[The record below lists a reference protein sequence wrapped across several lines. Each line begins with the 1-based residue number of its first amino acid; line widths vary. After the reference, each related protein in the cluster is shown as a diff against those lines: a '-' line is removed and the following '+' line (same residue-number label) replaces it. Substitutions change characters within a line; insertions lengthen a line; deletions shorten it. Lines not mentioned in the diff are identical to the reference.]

1 MSKTLVI
8 AEKPSVAA
16 DLARALGGK
25 AARAEFFEVD
35 DYLITSAVGHL
46 VELCLP
52 NKMTGG
58 KGLSWK
64 LDALP
69 IIPEEFELQPIQR
82 SADRFKVVKKLLK
95 DPSVTT
101 VINACDAGR
110 EGELIF
116 HNIIQLTGCK
126 KPVKRLWLQSMTKEA
141 IKEGFAHLRDDAD
154 MQPLAAAAV
163 CRSESDWLVGI
174 NSTRALTAVNSGQG
188 GFQLTPVG
196 RVQTPTLAILVE
208 REEKIRAFVPKT
220 YFEVHAEFAVAAGSY
235 AGRWF
240 DESFKKAE
248 GDEPNDKKAERLWD
262 LARADGIRTKC
273 TGKPG
278 IIEETKK
285 ATSQASPLLYDLTTL
300 QREANGRFGFSAKRT
315 LQLAQRLY
323 EHHKV
328 LTYPRTDSRYLPE
341 DALPAVKASLK
352 SFEEKELRKHAQHA
366 LDQNWVIKT
375 GKVFNNA
382 KVSDHHAIIPT
393 GASTSG
399 LDEVEAKLFQMVAQ
413 RFVAVFYP
421 PARFDVTTRIT
432 RVEGEP
438 FKSEGKVLTDP
449 GWQAV
454 YGKQT
459 LAEGEEDA
467 KTLVP
472 VTSGSNGALE
482 PARTDSV
489 EVREA
494 QTRPPARFNESTLLS
509 AMEGAG
515 KLVEDEELREAMSQ
529 RGLGTPATR
538 AAIIEG
544 LLGDGYVLREGRD
557 LSATSKGMA
566 LVNLLRHMGVAVLTS
581 PELTGEWEH
590 KLKQMEAGEFKRP
603 EFMEEIRLFTR
614 DIVSKAQGFTD
625 DSEGAFPDLD
635 VLCPK
640 CGKGP
645 FKENVRQFKCRSCDL
660 SLWKSLAGRPLERPE
675 ITQLLTKK
683 TVGPLDGFRSRFGKP
698 FSAELEF
705 DPEYKLKFVF
715 GDREG
720 DPAAEEALRN
730 SEAIAPCPVCKK
742 GTIREGVTSYV
753 CDQSIG
759 AEKSCEF
766 RTGKTILQRAI
777 PREEIIKLS
786 ETGRTS
792 LIAGFVSK
800 KGRKFAAYL
809 KLDGKKV
816 TFEFEPREPKAP
828 KGQGEA
834 GRDGSTVKRGR
845 FGKPLKPNLN
855 TDAIAGVIE
864 KKTAKTSPTKKTAPK
879 KRASAKKSPSKKK
892 PASILAAPSTAEE

>member
-25 AARAEFFEVD
+25 VARAEFFEVD
-35 DYLITSAVGHL
+35 DYIITSAVGHL

-64 LDALP
+64 LDSLP
-69 IIPEEFELQPIQR
+69 IIPEEFELQPIAR
-82 SADRFKVVKKLLK
+82 SADRLAVVKRLLK
-95 DPSVTT
+95 KPEVTS

-141 IKEGFAHLRDDAD
+141 IQEGFAHLRNDAE

-208 REEKIRAFVPKT
+208 REEKIRAFIPKT
-220 YFEVHAEFAVAAGSY
+220 YFEVHGVFSVAAGSY
-235 AGRWF
+235 PGRWF
-240 DESFKKAE
+240 DERFKKSE
-248 GDEPNDKKAERLWD
+248 GEADAADKKAERLWD
-262 LARADGIRTKC
+262 HAAAEAIRTKC
-273 TGKPG
+273 EGKPG
-278 IIEETKK
+278 VIEETKK
-285 ATSQASPLLYDLTTL
+285 STSQASPLLYDLTTL

-328 LTYPRTDSRYLPE
+328 LTYPRTDSRYLP
-341 DALPAVKASLK
+341 DDNLPAVKAAFKSL
-352 SFEEKELRKHAQHA
+352 EDKELRKHAAHA
-366 LDQNWVIKT
+366 LEQNWVIKT

-393 GASTSG
+393 GASTAG

-454 YGKQT
+454 YGKQAV
-459 LAEGEEDA
+459 AEGEEDA

-472 VTSGSNGALE
+472 VAGAEGHLETS
-482 PARTDSV
+482 RTDSV
-489 EVREA
+489 QVHEA
-494 QTRPPARFNESTLLS
+494 QTRPPARYNEATLLS

-515 KLVEDEELREAMSQ
+515 KLVEDEELREAMSL

-557 LSATSKGMA
+557 LTATSKGMA
-566 LVNLLRHMGVAVLTS
+566 LVNLLKHMGVAVLTS
-581 PELTGEWEH
+581 PELTGDWEH

-603 EFMEEIRLFTR
+603 EFMEEIRVFTR
-614 DIVSKAQGFTD
+614 DIITKAQGFTD
-625 DSEGAFPDLD
+625 DAEGAFPDLE
-635 VLCPK
+635 VVCPK

-645 FKENVRQFKCRSCDL
+645 FKENVRQFKCRNCDL

-675 ITQLLTKK
+675 ITELLTKK

-705 DPEYKLKFVF
+705 DPEFKLKFVF
-715 GDREG
+715 GEREG
-720 DPAAEEALRN
+720 DPAAEAAIRN

-759 AEKSCEF
+759 TEKSCEF
-766 RTGKTILQRAI
+766 RTGKTILQRSI
-777 PREEIIKLS
+777 PREEIVKLA
-786 ETGRTS
+786 ETGRTN

-816 TFEFEPREPKAP
+816 GFEFEPREPKTP
-828 KGQGEA
+828 KAGGAEGE
-834 GRDGSTVKRGR
+834 GSTVKRGR
-845 FGKPLKPNLN
+845 FGKPLKPNLA
-855 TDAIAGVIE
+855 TDAVAEAVE
-864 KKTAKTSPTKKTAPK
+864 KKAKKAAKPK
-879 KRASAKKSPSKKK
+879 KAPAKKKVPGK
-892 PASILAAPSTAEE
+892 AA

>member
-35 DYLITSAVGHL
+35 DYIITSAVGHL

-58 KGLSWK
+58 RGLSWK

-69 IIPEEFELQPIQR
+69 IIPEEFELQPIAR
-82 SADRFKVVKKLLK
+82 SADRLSLVKKLLK
-95 DPSVTT
+95 RADVTS

-116 HNIIQLTGCK
+116 HNIIQLSGAK
-126 KPVKRLWLQSMTKEA
+126 KPVKRLWLQSMTQSA
-141 IKEGFAHLRDDAD
+141 IREGFASLRESSE
-154 MQPLAAAAV
+154 MEPLAAAAV

-220 YFEVHAEFAVAAGSY
+220 YFEVHAEFTVAAGSY

-240 DESFKKAE
+240 DEGFRKSE
-248 GDEPNDKKAERLWD
+248 GDEAAKPERLWD
-262 LARADGIRTKC
+262 IVRAEEIRAKC
-273 TGKPG
+273 VGKPG
-278 IIEETKK
+278 IVEETKK
-285 ATSQASPLLYDLTTL
+285 STTQASPLLYDLTTL

-341 DALPAVKASLK
+341 DTLPAVKAAFK
-352 SFEEKELRKHAQHA
+352 SFENPELKQHA
-366 LDQNWVIKT
+366 STALKNDWVIKT

-393 GASTSG
+393 GASIAG

-413 RFVAVFYP
+413 RFIAVFYP

-432 RVEGEP
+432 RVETEP

-449 GWQAV
+449 GWLAV
-454 YGKQT
+454 YGKE
-459 LAEGEEDA
+459 AAGEDDA

-472 VTSGSNGALE
+472 VSGTANQLE

-494 QTRPPARFNESTLLS
+494 QTRPPARFNEATLLS

-557 LSATSKGMA
+557 LSATSKGLA
-566 LVNLLRHMGVAVLTS
+566 LINLLKHMGS
-581 PELTGEWEH
+581 P
-590 KLKQMEAGEFKRP
+590 
-603 EFMEEIRLFTR
+603 
-614 DIVSKAQGFTD
+614 
-625 DSEGAFPDLD
+625 
-635 VLCPK
+635 
-640 CGKGP
+640 
-645 FKENVRQFKCRSCDL
+645 RS
-660 SLWKSLAGRPLERPE
+660 PH
-675 ITQLLTKK
+675 
-683 TVGPLDGFRSRFGKP
+683 
-698 FSAELEF
+698 
-705 DPEYKLKFVF
+705 
-715 GDREG
+715 
-720 DPAAEEALRN
+720 
-730 SEAIAPCPVCKK
+730 
-742 GTIREGVTSYV
+742 
-753 CDQSIG
+753 
-759 AEKSCEF
+759 
-766 RTGKTILQRAI
+766 
-777 PREEIIKLS
+777 
-786 ETGRTS
+786 
-792 LIAGFVSK
+792 
-800 KGRKFAAYL
+800 
-809 KLDGKKV
+809 
-816 TFEFEPREPKAP
+816 
-828 KGQGEA
+828 
-834 GRDGSTVKRGR
+834 
-845 FGKPLKPNLN
+845 
-855 TDAIAGVIE
+855 
-864 KKTAKTSPTKKTAPK
+864 
-879 KRASAKKSPSKKK
+879 PS
-892 PASILAAPSTAEE
+892 

>member
-16 DLARALGGK
+16 DLARALGGRPG
-25 AARAEFFEVD
+25 RAEFFQVD
-35 DYLITSAVGHL
+35 DFVITSAVGHL

-69 IIPEEFELQPIQR
+69 IIPEAFELQPIAK
-82 SADRFKVVKKLLK
+82 SAERLKVVRKLLK
-95 DPSVTT
+95 DPEVTT

-116 HNIIQLTGCK
+116 HNIIQLTGCT

-141 IKEGFAHLRDDAD
+141 IREGFDHLRNGND
-154 MQPLAAAAV
+154 MAPLADAAV

-208 REEKIRAFVPKT
+208 REEKIRAFQPKT
-220 YFEVHAEFAVAAGSY
+220 YFEVHAEFSVAAGNY
-235 AGRWF
+235 MGRWF
-240 DESFKKAE
+240 DESFKKNE
-248 GDEPNDKKAERLWD
+248 EDPNAKAERLWD
-262 LARADGIRTKC
+262 GARAEAIREKC
-273 TGKPG
+273 TGKAG

-285 ATSQASPLLYDLTTL
+285 STTQAAPLLYDLTTL

-341 DALPAVKASLK
+341 DNLPAVKNAFT
-352 SFEEKELRKHAQHA
+352 SFEDQELAAHAQHA
-366 LDQNWVIKT
+366 LSKGLVTKT
-375 GKVFNNA
+375 PKVFNNA

-393 GASTSG
+393 GASVAG
-399 LDEVEAKLFQMVAQ
+399 LDEVEMKLFMMVAQ
-413 RFVAVFYP
+413 RTVAVFYP

-449 GWQAV
+449 GWLAV
-454 YGKQT
+454 YGKQ
-459 LAEGEEDA
+459 APKEGGEEDA
-467 KTLVP
+467 RILVA
-472 VTSGSNGALE
+472 VAGTDGNFEG
-482 PARTDSV
+482 ARTDLV

-494 QTRPPARFNESTLLS
+494 QTRPPARFTEATLLS

-515 KLVEDEELREAMSQ
+515 KFVEDEELREAMSE

-544 LLGDGYVLREGRD
+544 LLADGYVLREGRD
-557 LSATSKGMA
+557 LSATSKGLA
-566 LVNLLRHMGVAVLTS
+566 LIHLLRHMGVAVLTS

-590 KLKQMEAGEFKRP
+590 KLKQMEAGKFQRP
-603 EFMEEIRLFTR
+603 KFMEEIRGFTR
-614 DIVSKAQGFTD
+614 DIVAKAQGFTD
-625 DSEGAFPDLD
+625 DAEGAFPDLA
-635 VLCPK
+635 VACPQ

-645 FKENVRQFKCRSCDL
+645 FKENVRQFKCRGCGL
-660 SLWKSLAGRPLERPE
+660 SVWKSLAGRPLERGE
-675 ITQLLTKK
+675 ISTLLEKK
-683 TVGPLDGFRSRFGKP
+683 TVGPLEGFRSRFGKP

-705 DPEYKLKFVF
+705 DPEWKLKFVF
-715 GDREG
+715 GEREG

-730 SEAIAPCPVCKK
+730 AEAVAPCPVCRK
-742 GTIREGVTSYV
+742 GTIREGTTNYV
-753 CDQSIG
+753 CDRSIG
-759 AEKSCEF
+759 AEKECTF
-766 RTGKTILQRAI
+766 RMGRTILQRSI
-777 PREEIIKLS
+777 PRDQVVKIS
-786 ETGRTS
+786 EAGKTD
-792 LIAGFVSK
+792 LIDGFVSK
-800 KGRKFAAYL
+800 KGRKFKAFL
-809 KLDGKKV
+809 VLDGKKV
-816 TFEFEPREPKAP
+816 GFEFEPREPKTP
-828 KGQGEA
+828 KGEEE
-834 GRDGSTVKRGR
+834 GSTVKRGR
-845 FGKPLKPNLN
+845 FGKPLKPKLT
-855 TDAIAGVIE
+855 TDAVTAEVE
-864 KKTAKTSPTKKTAPK
+864 KKSVPK
-879 KRASAKKSPSKKK
+879 KKAPAKRKAKAS
-892 PASILAAPSTAEE
+892 TE

>member
-8 AEKPSVAA
+8 AEKPSVAS
-16 DLARALGGK
+16 DLTRALGGK
-25 AARAEFFEVD
+25 PGRTEFFEVD
-35 DYLITSAVGHL
+35 DFIITSAVGHL

-64 LDALP
+64 LEALP
-69 IIPEEFELQPIQR
+69 IIPEEFELQPIAR
-82 SADRFKVVKKLLK
+82 SADRLSVVKKLLK
-95 DPSVTT
+95 KPEVTT

-141 IKEGFAHLRDDAD
+141 INEGFAKLRDDAE

-208 REEKIRAFVPKT
+208 REEKIRDFVPKT
-220 YFEVHAEFAVAAGSY
+220 YFEVHGEFSVAAGSY
-235 AGRWF
+235 PGRWF
-240 DESFKKAE
+240 DEEFVKDDAAP
-248 GDEPNDKKAERLWD
+248 DNKAERLWD
-262 LARADGIRTKC
+262 QGRAESIRAKC
-273 TGKPG
+273 EGKPG
-278 IIEETKK
+278 VIEETKK
-285 ATSQASPLLYDLTTL
+285 STSQASPLLYDLTTL

-341 DALPAVKASLK
+341 DNLPAVKAAFK
-352 SFEEKELRKHAQHA
+352 SFEDKELRKHAEHA
-366 LDQNWVIKT
+366 LAENLVIKT

-393 GASTSG
+393 GASTAG
-399 LDEVEAKLFQMVAQ
+399 LDEVEMKLFLMVAQ

-438 FKSEGKVLTDP
+438 FKSEGKVMTDP
-449 GWQAV
+449 GWQTV
-454 YGKQT
+454 YGKHAV
-459 LAEGEEDA
+459 AEGEEDA
-467 KTLVP
+467 KMLVP
-472 VTSGSNGALE
+472 VSASNGALE
-482 PARTDSV
+482 NARTDSV
-489 EVREA
+489 QVQES
-494 QTRPPARFNESTLLS
+494 QTRPPARYNEATLLS
-509 AMEGAG
+509 TMEGAG
-515 KLVEDEELREAMSQ
+515 KFVEDEELRDAMKE

-557 LSATSKGMA
+557 LTATSKGMA
-566 LVNLLRHMGVAVLTS
+566 LIHLLRHMGVAALTS
-581 PELTGEWEH
+581 PELTGEWES
-590 KLKQMEAGEFKRP
+590 KLKRMEAGEFQRP
-603 EFMEEIRLFTR
+603 QFMEEIRSFTR
-614 DIVSKAQGFTD
+614 DIITKAQGFTD
-625 DSEGAFPDLD
+625 DAEGAFPDLE
-635 VLCPK
+635 VTCPK

-645 FKENVRQFKCRSCDL
+645 FKENVRQFKCRNCDL

-675 ITQLLTKK
+675 ITALLTKK

-705 DPEYKLKFVF
+705 DPEFKLKFVF
-715 GDREG
+715 GEREG

-759 AEKSCEF
+759 AEKTCEF
-766 RTGKTILQRAI
+766 RTGKTILQRSI
-777 PREEIIKLS
+777 PREEIVKLS
-786 ETGRTS
+786 ETGRTN

-816 TFEFEPREPKAP
+816 GFEFEPREPKAP
-828 KGQGEA
+828 KAGGAEGE
-834 GRDGSTVKRGR
+834 GSTVKRGR
-845 FGKPLKPNLN
+845 FGKPLKPNLT
-855 TDAIAGVIE
+855 TDAVADAVE
-864 KKTAKTSPTKKTAPK
+864 KK
-879 KRASAKKSPSKKK
+879 SAKAAKVTKLKKA
-892 PASILAAPSTAEE
+892 PAKKAPRKAA

>member
-8 AEKPSVAA
+8 AEKPSVAS
-16 DLARALGGK
+16 DLTRALGGK
-25 AARAEFFEVD
+25 PGRTEFFEVD
-35 DYLITSAVGHL
+35 DFIITSAVGHL

-64 LDALP
+64 LEALP
-69 IIPEEFELQPIQR
+69 IIPEEFELQPIAR
-82 SADRFKVVKKLLK
+82 SADRLSVVKKLLK
-95 DPSVTT
+95 KPEVTT

-141 IKEGFAHLRDDAD
+141 INEGFAKLRDDAE

-208 REEKIRAFVPKT
+208 REEKIRDFVPKT
-220 YFEVHAEFAVAAGSY
+220 YFEVHGEFSVAAGSY
-235 AGRWF
+235 PGRWF
-240 DESFKKAE
+240 DEEFVKDDAAP
-248 GDEPNDKKAERLWD
+248 DNKAERLWD
-262 LARADGIRTKC
+262 PGRAESIRAKC
-273 TGKPG
+273 EGKPG
-278 IIEETKK
+278 MIEETKK
-285 ATSQASPLLYDLTTL
+285 STSQASPLLYDLTTL

-341 DALPAVKASLK
+341 DNLPAVKAAFK
-352 SFEEKELRKHAQHA
+352 SFEDKELRKHAEHA
-366 LDQNWVIKT
+366 LAENLVIKT

-393 GASTSG
+393 GASTAG
-399 LDEVEAKLFQMVAQ
+399 LDEVEMKLFLMVAQ

-421 PARFDVTTRIT
+421 PSRFDVTTRIT

-438 FKSEGKVLTDP
+438 FKSEGKVMTDP
-449 GWQAV
+449 GWQTV
-454 YGKQT
+454 YGKHAV
-459 LAEGEEDA
+459 AEGEEDA
-467 KTLVP
+467 KMLVP
-472 VTSGSNGALE
+472 VSALNGALE
-482 PARTDSV
+482 NARTDSV
-489 EVREA
+489 QVQES
-494 QTRPPARFNESTLLS
+494 QTRPPARYNEATLLS

-515 KLVEDEELREAMSQ
+515 KFVEDEELRDAMKE

-557 LSATSKGMA
+557 LTATSKGMA
-566 LVNLLRHMGVAVLTS
+566 LIHLLRHMGVAALTS
-581 PELTGEWEH
+581 PELTGEWES
-590 KLKQMEAGEFKRP
+590 KLKRMEAGEFQRP
-603 EFMEEIRLFTR
+603 QFMEEIRSFTR
-614 DIVSKAQGFTD
+614 DIITKAQGFTD
-625 DSEGAFPDLD
+625 DAEGAFPDLE
-635 VLCPK
+635 VTCPK

-645 FKENVRQFKCRSCDL
+645 FKENVRQFKCRNCDL

-675 ITQLLTKK
+675 ITALLTKK

-705 DPEYKLKFVF
+705 DPEFKLKFVF
-715 GDREG
+715 GEREG

-759 AEKSCEF
+759 AEKTCEF
-766 RTGKTILQRAI
+766 RTGKTILQRSI
-777 PREEIIKLS
+777 PREEIVKLS
-786 ETGRTS
+786 ETGRTN

-816 TFEFEPREPKAP
+816 GFEFEPREPKAP
-828 KGQGEA
+828 KVGGAEGE
-834 GRDGSTVKRGR
+834 GSTVKRGR
-845 FGKPLKPNLN
+845 FGKPLKPNLT
-855 TDAIAGVIE
+855 TDAVADAVE
-864 KKTAKTSPTKKTAPK
+864 KK
-879 KRASAKKSPSKKK
+879 SAKAAKVTKLKKA
-892 PASILAAPSTAEE
+892 PAKKAPRKAA

>member
-1 MSKTLVI
+1 MPKTLVI

-25 AARAEFFEVD
+25 AARAEYFEVGN
-35 DYLITSAVGHL
+35 YVITSAVGHL

-69 IIPEEFELQPIQR
+69 IIPEEFELQPIAR
-82 SADRFKVVKKLLK
+82 SADRLKVVRKLLK
-95 DPSVTT
+95 DPEVTE

-116 HNIIQLTGCK
+116 HNIIQLTGSK

-141 IKEGFAHLRDDAD
+141 IKEGFDHLRQGSD
-154 MQPLAAAAV
+154 MDPLADAAV

-208 REEKIRAFVPKT
+208 REEKIRAFLPKT
-220 YFEVHAEFAVAAGSY
+220 YFEVHAEFSVAAGSY
-235 AGRWF
+235 PGRWF
-240 DESFKKAE
+240 DEGFKKSEEETDA
-248 GDEPNDKKAERLWD
+248 KAERLWD
-262 LARADGIRTKC
+262 HARAETIRAKC
-273 TGKPG
+273 AGKPG

-285 ATSQASPLLYDLTTL
+285 ATTQASPLLYDLTTL

-341 DALPAVKASLK
+341 DNLPAVKASFK
-352 SFEEKELRKHAQHA
+352 SFDDKDLSSHANHA
-366 LDQNWVIKT
+366 LTQGWVVKT

-393 GASTSG
+393 GASTAG
-399 LDEVEAKLFQMVAQ
+399 LDDVERKLFLMVAQ
-413 RFVAVFYP
+413 RTVAVFYP

-438 FKSEGKVLTDP
+438 FKSEGKVMTDA
-449 GWQAV
+449 GWLAV
-454 YGKQT
+454 YGKQVQE
-459 LAEGEEDA
+459 EGSENDT

-472 VTSGSNGALE
+472 VSGSPGQLE
-482 PARTDSV
+482 TARTDSV

-494 QTRPPARFNESTLLS
+494 QTRPPARFTEATLLS

-544 LLGDGYVLREGRD
+544 LLADGYVLREGREMT
-557 LSATSKGMA
+557 ATSKGIA
-566 LVNLLRHMGVAVLTS
+566 LIHLLRHMGVAALTS
-581 PELTGEWEH
+581 PEMTGEWEY

-603 EFMEEIRLFTR
+603 AFMEEIRTFTR
-614 DIVSKAQGFTD
+614 DIIERAKGFTD
-625 DSEGAFPDLD
+625 DAEGAFPDLE
-635 VLCPK
+635 VTCPK

-645 FKENVRQFKCRSCDL
+645 FKENVRQFTCRGCGL
-660 SLWKSLAGRPLERPE
+660 ALWKSLAGRPLERGD
-675 ITQLLTKK
+675 ITTLLEKK
-683 TVGPLDGFRSRFGKP
+683 AVGPLDGFRSRFGKP

-705 DPEYKLKFVF
+705 DPEWKLKFVF

-730 SEAIAPCPVCKK
+730 AEAVTTCPACKK
-742 GTIREGVTSYV
+742 GTIREGATNYV
-753 CDQSIG
+753 CDRSIG
-759 AEKSCEF
+759 AEKECTF
-766 RTGKTILQRAI
+766 RMGRTILQRAI
-777 PREEIIKLS
+777 PRDQVVKIA
-786 ETGRTS
+786 ETGKTD
-792 LIAGFVSK
+792 LIDGFVSK
-800 KGRKFAAYL
+800 KGRKFKAFL
-809 KLDGKKV
+809 VLDGKKV
-816 TFEFEPREPKAP
+816 GFEFEPRAPKAE
-828 KGQGEA
+828 GGE
-834 GRDGSTVKRGR
+834 STVKRGR
-845 FGKPLKPNLN
+845 FGKPIKPKL
-855 TDAIAGVIE
+855 TTEAVAEAVE
-864 KKTAKTSPTKKTAPK
+864 KKTAKVSKTGRPK
-879 KRASAKKSPSKKK
+879 KAASKK
-892 PASILAAPSTAEE
+892 AP

>member
-8 AEKPSVAA
+8 AEKPSVAS
-16 DLARALGGK
+16 DLTRALGGK
-25 AARAEFFEVD
+25 PGRTEFFEVD
-35 DYLITSAVGHL
+35 DFIITSAVGHL

-64 LDALP
+64 LEALP
-69 IIPEEFELQPIQR
+69 IIPEEFELQPIAR
-82 SADRFKVVKKLLK
+82 SADRLSVVKKLLK
-95 DPSVTT
+95 KPEVTT

-141 IKEGFAHLRDDAD
+141 INEGFAKLRDDAE

-208 REEKIRAFVPKT
+208 REEKIRDFVPKT
-220 YFEVHAEFAVAAGSY
+220 YFEVHGEFSVAAGSY
-235 AGRWF
+235 PGRWF
-240 DESFKKAE
+240 DEEFVKDDAAP
-248 GDEPNDKKAERLWD
+248 DNKAERLWD
-262 LARADGIRTKC
+262 QGRAESIRAKC
-273 TGKPG
+273 EGKPG
-278 IIEETKK
+278 VIEETKK
-285 ATSQASPLLYDLTTL
+285 STSQASPLLYDLTTL

-341 DALPAVKASLK
+341 DNLPAVKAAFK
-352 SFEEKELRKHAQHA
+352 SFEDKELRKHAEHA
-366 LDQNWVIKT
+366 LAENLVIKT

-393 GASTSG
+393 GASTAG
-399 LDEVEAKLFQMVAQ
+399 LDEVEMKLFLMVAQ

-438 FKSEGKVLTDP
+438 FKSEGKVMTDP
-449 GWQAV
+449 GWQTV
-454 YGKQT
+454 YGKHAV
-459 LAEGEEDA
+459 AEGEEDA
-467 KTLVP
+467 KMLVP
-472 VTSGSNGALE
+472 VSALNGALE
-482 PARTDSV
+482 NARTDSV
-489 EVREA
+489 QVQES
-494 QTRPPARFNESTLLS
+494 QTRPPARYNEATLLS

-515 KLVEDEELREAMSQ
+515 KFVEDEELRDAMKE

-557 LSATSKGMA
+557 LTATSKGMA
-566 LVNLLRHMGVAVLTS
+566 LIHLLRHMGVAALTS
-581 PELTGEWEH
+581 PELTGEWES
-590 KLKQMEAGEFKRP
+590 KLKRMEAGEFQRP
-603 EFMEEIRLFTR
+603 QFMEEIRSFTR
-614 DIVSKAQGFTD
+614 DIITKAQGFTD
-625 DSEGAFPDLD
+625 DAEGAFPDLE
-635 VLCPK
+635 VTCPK

-645 FKENVRQFKCRSCDL
+645 FKENVRQFKCRNCDL

-675 ITQLLTKK
+675 ITALLTKK

-705 DPEYKLKFVF
+705 DPEFKLKFVF
-715 GDREG
+715 GEREG

-759 AEKSCEF
+759 AEKTCEF
-766 RTGKTILQRAI
+766 RTGKTILQRSI
-777 PREEIIKLS
+777 PREEIVKLS
-786 ETGRTS
+786 ETGRTN

-816 TFEFEPREPKAP
+816 GFEFEPREPKAP
-828 KGQGEA
+828 KAGGAEGE
-834 GRDGSTVKRGR
+834 GSTVKRGR
-845 FGKPLKPNLN
+845 FGKPLKPNLT
-855 TDAIAGVIE
+855 TDAVADAVE
-864 KKTAKTSPTKKTAPK
+864 KK
-879 KRASAKKSPSKKK
+879 SAKATKVTKLKKA
-892 PASILAAPSTAEE
+892 PAKKAPRKAA

>member
-16 DLARALGGK
+16 DLTRALGGK

-35 DYLITSAVGHL
+35 DYIITSAVGHL

-58 KGLSWK
+58 RGLSWK

-69 IIPEEFELQPIQR
+69 IIPEEFELQPIAR
-82 SADRFKVVKKLLK
+82 SADRLGVVKKLLK
-95 DPSVTT
+95 RADVTSI
-101 VINACDAGR
+101 INACDAGR

-116 HNIIQLTGCK
+116 HNIMQLVGSK
-126 KPVKRLWLQSMTKEA
+126 KPVKRLWLQSMTQGA
-141 IKEGFAHLRDDAD
+141 IREGFAHLRDEAE

-208 REEKIRAFVPKT
+208 REEKIRAFQPKT
-220 YFEVHAEFAVAAGSY
+220 YFEVHAEFSVAAGSY

-240 DESFKKAE
+240 DEAFKKTE
-248 GDEPNDKKAERLWD
+248 GDEVAKPERLWEHS
-262 LARADGIRTKC
+262 RAEALRAKC
-273 TGKPG
+273 VGKPG
-278 IIEETKK
+278 VIEETKK
-285 ATSQASPLLYDLTTL
+285 STTQASPLLYDLTTL
-300 QREANGRFGFSAKRT
+300 QRESNGRFGFSAKRT
-315 LQLAQRLY
+315 LQLAQR
-323 EHHKV
+323 
-328 LTYPRTDSRYLPE
+328 
-341 DALPAVKASLK
+341 
-352 SFEEKELRKHAQHA
+352 F
-366 LDQNWVIKT
+366 I
-375 GKVFNNA
+375 
-382 KVSDHHAIIPT
+382 
-393 GASTSG
+393 
-399 LDEVEAKLFQMVAQ
+399 
-413 RFVAVFYP
+413 AVFYP

-432 RVEGEP
+432 RVENEP

-449 GWQAV
+449 GWLAV
-454 YGKQT
+454 YGKEV
-459 LAEGEEDA
+459 ADEDDA
-467 KTLVP
+467 RTLVP
-472 VTSGSNGALE
+472 VAGAGANALE

-494 QTRPPARFNESTLLS
+494 HTRPPARFNEATLLS
-509 AMEGAG
+509 AMESAG

-544 LLGDGYVLREGRD
+544 LLGDGYILRDGRD

-566 LVNLLRHMGVAVLTS
+566 LVNLLKHMGVAALTS
-581 PELTGEWEH
+581 PELTGDWEF
-590 KLKQMEAGEFKRP
+590 KLKRMEAGEFQRP
-603 EFMEEIRLFTR
+603 AFMEEIRSFTR
-614 DIVSKAQGFTD
+614 EIVSKAQGFTD
-625 DSEGAFPDLD
+625 DAEGSYPDLE
-635 VLCPK
+635 VVCPK

-675 ITQLLTKK
+675 ITELLTKK
-683 TVGPLDGFRSRFGKP
+683 SVGPLEGFRSRFGKP

-705 DPEYKLKFVF
+705 DPEFKLRFVF
-715 GDREG
+715 GEREG

-777 PREEIIKLS
+777 PREEIVKLA
-786 ETGRTS
+786 ETGRTN

-816 TFEFEPREPKAP
+816 SFEFEPREPKVP
-828 KGQGEA
+828 NG
-834 GRDGSTVKRGR
+834 DGDSTVKRGR
-845 FGKPLKPNLN
+845 FGKPLKPNL
-855 TDAIAGVIE
+855 TTTAIAEEVG
-864 KKTAKTSPTKKTAPK
+864 KK
-879 KRASAKKSPSKKK
+879 SAKDRELTVKK
-892 PASILAAPSTAEE
+892 PATKKVAKAKQAAATAA